1 MENKRPTGHKKNVS
15 GTGKSVYRRGEGLG
29 TGPVTGSRPDN
40 FTSNTQSIHETGR
53 RNTGRNVKRGGGAL
67 SLLAIAALLLFG
79 GNSLFG
85 GDTDSYTYTTQTCQ
99 HGDPYPT
106 PDFFSETYSYPA
118 SDR

>member
-79 GNSLFG
+79 
-85 GDTDSYTYTTQTCQ
+85 
-99 HGDPYPT
+99 
-106 PDFFSETYSYPA
+106 ETHSHPA